1 MEQGK
6 IRQAQFDLFDTARFF
21 DLIEKVQLQER
32 DFRLIV
38 AAVAEAEST
47 WNISYIANCANV
59 SRSLIYDGIADLR
72 DLDRTENLD
81 DARRQRAAGGG
92 RKDILEKDPEI
103 TGLIH
108 GIIEPHVR
116 GNPESTLRWV
126 SKSRAKI
133 SDALKD
139 LGHRI
144 CANTVGR
151 VLDVMGYTRQSCKK
165 SHEGGS
171 SPDRDAQFRFIEK
184 SIADFKARRLPFV
197 SVDTKKKELVG
208 NFKNSGSD
216 YHPKGHGPVVKVHD
230 FIDEKGRATPYGVF
244 EPFRN
249 VGFVNV
255 GTCADTGEFA
265 VESIRKWWRQ
275 LGKVA
280 YPDAKELLVSADGGG
295 SNGSRNR
302 LWKMS
307 LQSFADETGLS
318 ITVRH
323 YPPGTSKWNKIEH
336 GLFSFISQNW
346 RGTPLTSV
354 DLIVKLISCTS
365 NRKGLKVFAEKSDS
379 AFQAGVKVSD
389 VEIDSLR
396 IEKESFHP
404 EWNYT
409 IRPALRPT
417 ISHEADISLS
427 AAERDR
433 LTNI

>member
-38 AAVAEAEST
+38 AAVAEAESA

-126 SKSRAKI
+126 SKSRTKI
-133 SDALKD
+133 SDALKG

-216 YHPKGHGPVVKVHD
+216 YHPKGLGPVVKVHD

-255 GTCADTGEFA
+255 GICADTGEFA
-265 VESIRKWWRQ
+265 VESIRKWWHQ

-379 AFQAGVKVSD
+379 AFQVGVKVSD
-389 VEIDSLR
+389 AEIDSIR

-409 IRPALRPT
+409 IRPALLPT
-417 ISHEADISLS
+417 TSREADISLS

-433 LTNI
+433 RTNI